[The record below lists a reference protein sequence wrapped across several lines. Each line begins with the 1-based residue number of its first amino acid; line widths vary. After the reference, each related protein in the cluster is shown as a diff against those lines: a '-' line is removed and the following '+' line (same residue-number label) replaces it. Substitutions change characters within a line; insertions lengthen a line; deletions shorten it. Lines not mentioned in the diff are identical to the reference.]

1 MAETNGEFPTVIGTD
16 AKFKGEMSFEKGV
29 RIEGAFEGNI
39 RSKGTLHI
47 AEAAKVSADVEAANV
62 KVEGECKGNL
72 LVTGK
77 LHLLPTAKVEGDL
90 RTNRLEISDGA
101 MFTGHV
107 VTGQAAT
114 EMPPNR
120 SAAHGGGVGSPA
132 RPAPQP
138 QGQPAA
144 HPRPQPPQ
152 PPQEIRLA

>member
-120 SAAHGGGVGSPA
+120 SAAHVGVAGSPA
-132 RPAPQP
+132 RPTQQPHGQTTAP
-138 QGQPAA
+138 
-144 HPRPQPPQ
+144 PRPQPPQ
-152 PPQEIRLA
+152 QPQEIRIA

>member
-72 LVTGK
+72 LVSGK

-114 EMPPNR
+114 EIPASR
-120 SAAHGGGVGSPA
+120 STPHLGAPTPQSKPVQPVAA
-132 RPAPQP
+132 
-138 QGQPAA
+138 
-144 HPRPQPPQ
+144 PRPQQ
-152 PPQEIRLA
+152 PQEIRIA